1 MLKQRLFWVLSIL
14 MLVPAL
20 AHAGD
25 FPGLVET
32 LLAVLAGVSL
42 LLGMITEGL
51 LAALRHYPFRWPFGL
66 LYALYWF
73 LGILILAWSRRA

>member
-1 MLKQRLFWVLSIL
+1 MLKQRLFWAVSIL

-20 AHAGD
+20 AHAGE

-32 LLAVLAGVSL
+32 ILAMMAGVSI

-51 LAALRHYPFRWPFGL
+51 LAALRQRKFRWPFGL

-73 LGILILAWSRRA
+73 LGILVLLWSRRA